1 MTQAN
6 SQSSKENKTPEPVY
20 LEIWC
25 RVRAYKIKN
34 STFESC
40 NRMEIPYKTIEVVP
54 LWDRVTKKKLG
65 WLSILAV
72 KE

>member
-1 MTQAN
+1 MTKAN
-6 SQSSKENKTPEPVY
+6 PQPSKENETREPVC

-40 NRMEIPYKTIEVVP
+40 NRGEIPYTTIQVVP
-54 LWDRVTKKKLG
+54 L
-65 WLSILAV
+65 
-72 KE
+72 

>member
-54 LWDRVTKKKLG
+54 L
-65 WLSILAV
+65 
-72 KE
+72 

>member
-1 MTQAN
+1 MTQAK
-6 SQSSKENKTPEPVY
+6 SQLSKENKTPEPVY

-25 RVRAYKIKN
+25 RVRAYKFKN

-54 LWDRVTKKKLG
+54 LLDRVTKKKLR
-65 WLSILAV
+65 
-72 KE
+72 